1 MNLFFLLRPI
11 LHDCVP
17 SLFLYMHN
25 PPGLG
30 QDVCLKACVILQTF
44 FGLPP
49 PRLICD
55 VGNLVGNL
63 CCMIH
68 PLDDRRI
75 QEAKLNFSNEISHL
89 MV

>member
-1 MNLFFLLRPI
+1 
-11 LHDCVP
+11 
-17 SLFLYMHN
+17 MHN
-25 PPGLG
+25 PLGLG
-30 QDVCLKACVILQTF
+30 QDVCLKDCVILQTF

-55 VGNLVGNL
+55 VGNL

-68 PLDDRRI
+68 PLDGRRI
-75 QEAKLNFSNEISHL
+75 QEVKLNFLNEISRL